1 MASRRTE
8 RVGEEIQKELARL
21 LQFEIRDP
29 RVGMVTITDVKVTP
43 DLRLARVY
51 YSLLGDD
58 SEKERQETLKG
69 LMAARGFMRHQ
80 LTALGLRYLPEL
92 QFHYDA
98 SGAYAMRI
106 GTLLNQ
112 IHAGARSETRAQDE
126 SGSDPK
132 AGPDTPEN
140 SDPQP

>member
-29 RVGMVTITDVKVTP
+29 RVGMVTITDVKVSP

-58 SEKERQETLKG
+58 SEQQRQETLKG

-80 LTALGLRYLPEL
+80 LTALRLRYLPEL

-98 SGAYAMRI
+98 SGAYAIRI

-112 IHAGARSETRAQDE
+112 IHERAPREGGIQEPDGDHRE
-126 SGSDPK
+126 PGSDS
-132 AGPDTPEN
+132 PELP
-140 SDPQP
+140 DPQS